1 VSDLNLTLIEAARIV
16 RDALRERRWGDT
28 PIGEQVDAYLD
39 ALEYEDAARNTIDAY
54 THVLGLLAVEH
65 PSFAL
70 ADLEPPQGGGV
81 VRAFLDRHW
90 SDKSPAT
97 RRQRL
102 AIVRSFLRW
111 LVGEGLLAANP
122 ATNIKGPKLRGEE
135 RHAHSPARVR
145 TLIYAQENERDR
157 VCLMLLGWLGLRKN
171 ELRQLQVRH
180 VDLIAGRII
189 VHGKGGTVNALPIGY
204 KILHGALYA
213 LLADRN
219 PDEYLLYPRSHTER
233 PMDPASVHRWWS
245 LCLQQAGLEH
255 FPMHELRHSAAQALY
270 DETGDPLLA
279 QMLLCH
285 ADLKTTRGYL
295 HPPLE
300 RLEAALSAME
310 ASWAK

>member
-97 RRQRL
+97 RRKRL

-219 PDEYLLYPRSHTER
+219 MSTCSTPEATQSVPWTRPQFTAGGRSVSSR
-233 PMDPASVHRWWS
+233 PASS
-245 LCLQQAGLEH
+245 I
-255 FPMHELRHSAAQALY
+255 FPCTSSV
-270 DETGDPLLA
+270 
-279 QMLLCH
+279 
-285 ADLKTTRGYL
+285 TR
-295 HPPLE
+295 PRKRFMT
-300 RLEAALSAME
+300 RLEIPFLRKCFSATPTSRRRVATCTRRLSA
-310 ASWAK
+310 